1 MKKCFREMI
10 KEGKGWEKESK
21 WERNEERRKGR
32 NKILNIKAFR
42 NLRWGLESFFE
53 DIEGNG

>member
-1 MKKCFREMI
+1 MI
-10 KEGKGWEKESK
+10 KEGWRKGWEKESK

-53 DIEGNG
+53 DIEGNE